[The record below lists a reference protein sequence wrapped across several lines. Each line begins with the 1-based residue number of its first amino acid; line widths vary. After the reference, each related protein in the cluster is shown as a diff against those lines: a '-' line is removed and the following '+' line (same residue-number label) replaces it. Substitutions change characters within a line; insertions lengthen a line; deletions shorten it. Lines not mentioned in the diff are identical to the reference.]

1 MVYSGRLFFC
11 ILYSKIEKKGT
22 QSIKRGPKP
31 LKRSSWG
38 RRDPLGNSEVA
49 KALKKNL
56 IDHHLPPD
64 EQSLW
69 PDEDLVVTRE
79 GRQVVDVYP
88 PKSSKFQATE

>member
-49 KALKKNL
+49 KALKKLL
-56 IDHHLPPD
+56 ITISHLI
-64 EQSLW
+64 SSHC
-69 PDEDLVVTRE
+69 EDLVVTRE